1 MKWKKEKG
9 SFVFAFFPNVDAKYH
24 TGAKGLERAKCVNN
38 LMGKKNCKIAIHQ
51 SKDNRAQNAIKDN
64 RLIWIGMC

>member
-1 MKWKKEKG
+1 M
-9 SFVFAFFPNVDAKYH
+9 DAKYH

-64 RLIWIGMC
+64 RLI